1 MDLCQFWMRNFM
13 DPLRA
18 FEHRLSPELFK
29 SWHALTSPLAVQAY
43 LDSIPY
49 VAVDL
54 DRSPLQVLQDGQAH
68 CLDGGLLAAL
78 ALRRLGYRP
87 LVLDLVP
94 QAGTDDDHVLALFQS
109 RGAWGAVAKSNYAGL
124 RYRDPIYRNLHELAM
139 SYFEHYF
146 NQEKQKTLRAYTRPL
161 DLRPFDRFDW
171 MWSEA
176 GVVRISRHLYRL
188 KPVPLFPAA
197 VIGRLSP
204 VDERSF
210 AADTLGTNFDWVY
223 GVRSKG

>member
-1 MDLCQFWMRNFM
+1 MN
-13 DPLRA
+13 PIRA
-18 FEHRLSPELFK
+18 FERRLSPELLNA
-29 SWHALTSPLAVQAY
+29 WRALTSPRSVQAY

-49 VAVDL
+49 LAVDL
-54 DRSPLQVLQDGQAH
+54 DRSPLRVLQDGQAH
-68 CLDGGLLAAL
+68 CLDGGLFAAL

-94 QAGTDDDHVLALFQS
+94 QTGADDDHVLALFQS

-124 RYRDPIYRNLHELAM
+124 RYRDPIYRNLHELVM

-161 DLRPFDRFDW
+161 NLLPFDRFEW
-171 MWSEA
+171 MWREE
-176 GVVRISRHLYRL
+176 GVERISQRLYRM
-188 KPVPLFPAA
+188 KPVPLFPAEM
-197 VIGRLSP
+197 IDRLSP

-210 AADTLGTNFDWVY
+210 TADTLGTNFDWVY
-223 GVRSKG
+223 GVRPTE

>member
-1 MDLCQFWMRNFM
+1 MN
-13 DPLRA
+13 PLRT
-18 FEHRLSPELFK
+18 FERCLSPELLK
-29 SWHALTSPLAVQAY
+29 TWRSLTSPQAIQTY

-49 VAVDL
+49 LAVDL
-54 DRSPLQVLQDGQAH
+54 DRSPLKVLQDGQAH
-68 CLDGGLLAAL
+68 CLDGGLFAAL
-78 ALRRLGYRP
+78 ALERLGYRP

-94 QAGTDDDHVLALFQS
+94 QAGADDDHVLALFQS

-146 NQEKQKTLRAYTRPL
+146 NLEKQKTLRAYTRPL
-161 DLRPFDRFDW
+161 DLRPFGRSEW

-176 GVVRISRHLYRL
+176 GVARISQRLYRL
-188 KPVPLFPAA
+188 KPVPLFP
-197 VIGRLSP
+197 VEMIGHLSP

-223 GVRSKG
+223 GVRPKE

>member
-1 MDLCQFWMRNFM
+1 MNPIRT
-13 DPLRA
+13 
-18 FEHRLSPELFK
+18 FERRLSPKLLK
-29 SWHALTSPLAVQAY
+29 TWRALTSPLAIQAY

-54 DRSPLQVLQDGQAH
+54 DRSPLRVLQDGQAH
-68 CLDGGLLAAL
+68 CLDGGLFAAL
-78 ALRRLGYRP
+78 ALQRLGYRP
-87 LVLDLVP
+87 LILDLVP
-94 QAGTDDDHVLALFQS
+94 QFGTDDDHVLALFQF

-161 DLRPFDRFDW
+161 DLRPFDRFEW
-171 MWSEA
+171 MWSE
-176 GVVRISRHLYRL
+176 GEVKRISLRLYRL
-188 KPVPLFPAA
+188 KPLPLFPAEM
-197 VIGRLSP
+197 IGRLSP
-204 VDERSF
+204 VDDRSF

-223 GVRSKG
+223 GVRPRE

>member
-1 MDLCQFWMRNFM
+1 M
-13 DPLRA
+13 DPIRA
-18 FEHRLSPELFK
+18 FERRLSPDLLRT
-29 SWHALTSPLAVQAY
+29 WHSLTSPHSVQAY

-49 VAVDL
+49 LAVEL
-54 DRSPLQVLQDGQAH
+54 DRSPLRVLQDGQAH
-68 CLDGGLLAAL
+68 CLDGGLFAAL
-78 ALRRLGYRP
+78 AMRRLGHRP

-94 QAGTDDDHVLALFQS
+94 QRGRDDDHVLALFQS

-146 NQEKQKTLRAYTRPL
+146 NQDKQKTLRAYTRPL
-161 DLRPFDRFDW
+161 DLRRFDDFEW

-176 GVVRISRHLYRL
+176 EVVRISQRLYGL
-188 KPVPLFPAA
+188 KPIPLFPAA
-197 VIGRLSP
+197 MATGLSP

-210 AADTLGTNFDWVY
+210 AADTLGTDFDWVY
-223 GVRSKG
+223 GVRSSE